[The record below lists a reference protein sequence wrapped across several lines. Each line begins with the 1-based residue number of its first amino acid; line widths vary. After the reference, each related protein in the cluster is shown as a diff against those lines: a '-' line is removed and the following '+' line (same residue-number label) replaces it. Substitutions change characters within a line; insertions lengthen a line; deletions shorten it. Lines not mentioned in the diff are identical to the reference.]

1 MTFLALPSAPDPN
14 KITLQAGTSDPLNGE
29 PINLDGYTQVY
40 GPLVSGETTG
50 GIFVLGQSLSGNFVN
65 ATFAMTQSNA
75 HMLNVHNGGVY
86 NIAEPMVGC
95 NGGRPGAAATGNI
108 WSETVNKLRAA
119 GWRQRVVVCDVA
131 IGSTTSADWA
141 TGFCQER
148 IRAGIK
154 RMQALSLGPH
164 VVYCDQGT
172 SDTIAAF
179 SATTVRDNW
188 RAIVAYIRTLGCNA
202 PVLVCRNAWAGT
214 ASVGTAPYLAVRQG
228 QLDALDT
235 PLGIFAG
242 ADTDTLNGS
251 NRYDDIHWNATGRG
265 NGSTLHRNAIVAV
278 VP

>member
-1 MTFLALPSAPDPN
+1 MFASCPSAPDPH
-14 KITLQAGTSDPLNGE
+14 KIALISGATDPLNGE

-40 GPLVSGETTG
+40 GPAVGGQTTG
-50 GIFVLGQSLSGNFVN
+50 GIFVLGQSLSANFVN
-65 ATFAMTQSNA
+65 ATFSMTQSNA
-75 HMLNVHNGGVY
+75 HMLNVHNGAVY
-86 NIAEPMVGC
+86 NIAEPIVGC

-119 GWRQRVVVCDVA
+119 GWRQRVVLCDVA
-131 IGSTTSADWA
+131 IGSTTSTQWA
-141 TGFCQER
+141 TGSMQER

-164 VVYCDQGT
+164 VVVCDQGT
-172 SDTIAAF
+172 SDTQASL

-202 PVLVCRNAWAGT
+202 PVLICKSAWAGA
-214 ASVGTAPYLAVRQG
+214 ASVGTGPYLAVRQG
-228 QLDALDT
+228 QNDALDT

-242 ADTDTLNGS
+242 ADLDTLNGS
-251 NRYDDIHWNATGRG
+251 NRYDDFHWNATGRG
-265 NGSTLHRNAIVAV
+265 SGSTLYVNAITAQ